1 MDPFH
6 RNYDKFSGKLI
17 ATEDDLDVFNCYQ
30 RAIDNNMGDANAMLD
45 IAEALLRA
53 YKECFYIFVGQQA
66 ISQETT
72 TRLDN
77 FFDPTVGPYGVD
89 P

>member
-6 RNYDKFSGKLI
+6 RNYDPFSGKLI
-17 ATEDDLDVFNCYQ
+17 AEEEDLESFSDFRRWIDV
-30 RAIDNNMGDANAMLD
+30 AMGDANAMLD
-45 IAEALLRA
+45 IAELILRR
-53 YKECFYIFVGQQA
+53 YQRCFYTPVGQQA